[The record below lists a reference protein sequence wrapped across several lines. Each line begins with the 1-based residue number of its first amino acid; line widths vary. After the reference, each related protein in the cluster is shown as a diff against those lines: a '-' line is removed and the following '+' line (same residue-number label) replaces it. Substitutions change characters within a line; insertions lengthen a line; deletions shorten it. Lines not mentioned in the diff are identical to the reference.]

1 MRAMKILAPT
11 RYELRHHDA
20 PIGVVRAGG
29 IDWIS
34 EAANDEAM
42 FWAGWHGLERH
53 VQRTRARDVTPP
65 PAWYLNALR
74 HSASAAAASKTRG

>member
-1 MRAMKILAPT
+1 MKIIPPT

-34 EAANDEAM
+34 DAVNDEAI
-42 FWAGWHGLERH
+42 FWAGWRGLERR
-53 VQRTRARDVTPP
+53 VRKDQIMALSPVPG
-65 PAWYLNALR
+65 WYAAALT
-74 HSASAAAASKTRG
+74 HSASAAAASMTRG